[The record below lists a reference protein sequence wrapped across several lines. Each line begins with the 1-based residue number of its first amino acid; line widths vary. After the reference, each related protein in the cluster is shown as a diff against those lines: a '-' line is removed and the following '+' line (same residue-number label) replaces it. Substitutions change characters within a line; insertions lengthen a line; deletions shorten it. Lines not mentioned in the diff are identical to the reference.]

1 MTLAAPTLIR
11 SDQAP
16 SRTEAEPVLRPV
28 GRGAGLAM
36 SVALAGLV
44 LLSAASLVVGVAE
57 LDTNVL
63 LHSRVPRTLALVLA
77 GSALAVSGQIMQ
89 LLTRNV
95 FVEPSTAGTMEF
107 ATAGLLVSTLFFP
120 GAPVVVKMC
129 FGAVAALIGTAIF
142 LRVLAAVPLKDMLV
156 TPLVGMM
163 LGGVVSAGV
172 TFVAYRADLV
182 QSLSSWTTGDFSA
195 VLAGR
200 YELLWIAGALTLLAA
215 LLADRFTVAGMGEAF
230 TTNLGLDHRRTVM
243 IGMGVVAVVSATVVV
258 TVGALP
264 FLGLV
269 VPNIVRNTIGDNCRR
284 AVPWVAVLGAG
295 FVLACDLVSR
305 LVIHPFEMPIGTVM
319 GVVGALAFLVILLRG
334 RR

>member
-1 MTLAAPTLIR
+1 
-11 SDQAP
+11 
-16 SRTEAEPVLRPV
+16 
-28 GRGAGLAM
+28 M

-57 LDTNVL
+57 LDTSVL